1 MQAKADS
8 GHSHTTAPPQKTI
21 SDVAEVKRRLTA
33 VSVLGGVRRVSSGV
47 LATGLTVTGSQSST
61 VDRVEDCFVPRA
73 AAMSSTR
80 TWISSLRSG
89 GDQRELE
96 ASYKALKP
104 AAGM

>member
-61 VDRVEDCFVPRA
+61 GDRVEDCFVPR